1 MREYA
6 DDVDIAPIEL
16 MIVVRTV
23 IHRFYGQP
31 MVCPGPPVSCR
42 TCHDRDA
49 LLTIYYR
56 TRATP
61 QGLPLVQTSAAYL
74 TFITLGGSSSCVHD
88 PPVAHALTCD
98 SRVAALL
105 QDHGFDGIIQS
116 PDVQRRDD
124 ISGKNWKRGDPPP
137 RIANTAF
144 QWPRYMRSKP
154 EIIYPAVLVATT
166 PEPFRLS
173 LPCPTIRH
181 TLDLLHSYGRKN
193 PLLRQIICLLYIWM
207 RSWDINEI
215 SPVTLSLL
223 VIRFFQV
230 LCNFTSLKPYFSD

>member
-1 MREYA
+1 
-6 DDVDIAPIEL
+6 
-16 MIVVRTV
+16 
-23 IHRFYGQP
+23 

-42 TCHDRDA
+42 SH
-49 LLTIYYR
+49 YYCR

-61 QGLPLVQTSAAYL
+61 KGFPLVTSAAYL
-74 TFITLGGSSSCVHD
+74 TFITLGGSPCVQG
-88 PPVAHALTCD
+88 PPSLTSN

-105 QDHGFDGIIQS
+105 QDHGFDGIIES
-116 PDVQRRDD
+116 PDAQRRDGD
-124 ISGKNWKRGDPPP
+124 ISGNWKRGDPPP
-137 RIANTAF
+137 RIENTAF
-144 QWPRYMRSKP
+144 RWPRYSRTSKP

-181 TLDLLHSYGRKN
+181 TIDLLHSYGRRN
-193 PLLRQIICLLYIWM
+193 PFPRQMICLLYIWM

-230 LCNFTSLKPYFSD
+230 L